1 MWKKFC
7 IVFFVF
13 TKLLLPIRYY
23 IWIHH
28 KYLGHIK
35 TRLKMNVLQ
44 YNYNAETSLS
54 IVCFPTVSNDLYLKP
69 FVSYLK

>member
-1 MWKKFC
+1 
-7 IVFFVF
+7 
-13 TKLLLPIRYY
+13 
-23 IWIHH
+23 
-28 KYLGHIK
+28 
-35 TRLKMNVLQ
+35 MNVLQ